1 MSSKPGSMDERSLLV
16 QLRSA
21 GGRRAALTYLRRLPP
36 STLPDEV
43 EKVLRELLE
52 HGDDTIRRDDV
63 VHVLLR
69 HPSESL
75 RDIYEQVACRELQH
89 LRAQALEHLD
99 FWSKRVPLGDATARI
114 LDAAASSEFP
124 WLRFLAAVQS
134 ARLGLDNGEGWRR
147 AATEIVASRVPDP
160 MRCIRPQAEEQLSHD
175 ERARVNAEL
184 RALGARPL

>member
-1 MSSKPGSMDERSLLV
+1 MSGKPGSMDERNLLA

-21 GGRRAALTYLRRLPP
+21 GGRRAALAYLRRLPP

-63 VHVLLR
+63 VRVLLR

-75 RDIYEQVACRELQH
+75 RDIYEQVACRELPH
-89 LRAQALEHLD
+89 LRAQALEYLD
-99 FWSKRVPLGDATARI
+99 FWLERVSLDDATSRI
-114 LDAAASSEFP
+114 LAAAASSEFP

-134 ARLGLDNGEGWRR
+134 ARLGVDHGDGWRR
-147 AATEIVASRVPDP
+147 AAKEIVASRVPDP

-175 ERARVNAEL
+175 ERARVDAEL
-184 RALGARPL
+184 RALGAPLL